1 MCPEPLEPGQVWELR
16 VIEELEPSLLLFHY
30 LDEGSFPYWR
40 CLALRSGTLLSATPR
55 RWERDQEPDPLV
67 GRRLL

>member
-1 MCPEPLEPGQVWELR
+1 MWELR
-16 VIEELEPSLLLFHY
+16 VADDLEPALLLFHY

-40 CLALRSGTLLSATPR
+40 CLALRSGTLFSATPR
-55 RWERDQEPDPLV
+55 RWERDQESDPLV